1 MSDDLAV
8 LQLDEPAVEPAPATS
23 GPGSVTHVLGSLHR
37 DRRGPS
43 GLIAWLLVA
52 IAAVGF
58 LASTPPSA
66 GPDEPIQQATAWYL
80 SGHVLQPDGTPEY
93 SVPASL
99 LVSPCYIDPA
109 RSSAACMPAHS
120 REMGSYAMVLNY
132 PPPYFWVV
140 GAGER
145 LAALVGLEYA
155 DVGGRLASFILSFGT
170 LLLLTLYMRRRS
182 QLWGSFLL
190 LVSTPMAVFFCVV
203 VNPSGWEITCGVA
216 MAAILAEAAWGRQS
230 AIESEAWPKRAIA
243 ILALTSI
250 GLCTARPLGFVWAA
264 GLTISAIALAPSIHR
279 RGLLRIVCAVTPGIA
294 VGFLWYVTHQY
305 GVAAPSTFPGFVL
318 AFVDTL
324 MYFPEYIRHMFGVLG
339 WLDTPMPGLLL
350 VLNIAAWAVLLTR
363 LPSIRRAA
371 IVCGVFG
378 IVVVPC
384 AISASVWS
392 AWPLWWQGRYE
403 MPFALGFVLLL
414 LLRSGRFIPRTI
426 STVSGISLL
435 SLGIMVWVNEIRYGF
450 GLDGFGLP
458 ASRGTPG
465 ISSVRL
471 GISAV
476 LGALLVLVS
485 VYLLVKAWRS
495 KPDLAPGNEP
505 EYSLTPSESDVG

>member
-23 GPGSVTHVLGSLHR
+23 GLAGGVHALGSQG
-37 DRRGPS
+37 RGRG
-43 GLIAWLLVA
+43 GLPALAGWLLVA

-80 SGHVLQPDGTPEY
+80 SGHVLQPDGTPEF

-99 LVSPCYIDPA
+99 VVFPCYIDPA

-120 REMGSYAMVLNY
+120 GEMGSYAMVLNY

-145 LAALVGLEYA
+145 LAALLGLEYA
-155 DVGGRLASFILSFGT
+155 DVGGRTASFILSFGT
-170 LLLLTLYMRRRS
+170 LLLLSLYMRRRNH
-182 QLWGSFLL
+182 LWGNFLL
-190 LVSTPMAVFFCVV
+190 LVSTPTAVFFGVV

-216 MAAILAEAAWGRQS
+216 MAALLSEAAWGRQS
-230 AIESEAWPKRAIA
+230 SIESETWPKSTIA

-279 RGLLRIVCAVTPGIA
+279 RGLLRIVCAVAPGIA
-294 VGFLWYVTHQY
+294 VGILWYLTHPY
-305 GVAAPSTFPGFVL
+305 AVAAPSTVPGLVQ
-318 AFVDTL
+318 AFADTF

-339 WLDTPMPGLLL
+339 WMDTPIPGMLL

-363 LPSIRRAA
+363 LPSIRKAA

-384 AISASVWS
+384 AISASVWA
-392 AWPLWWQGRYE
+392 AWPLWWQGRYG

-414 LLRSGRFIPRTI
+414 LLRSGRFTPRTI

-435 SLGIMVWVNEIRYGF
+435 TLGIMVWVNEIRYGF
-450 GLDGFGLP
+450 GLDGYDLP
-458 ASRGTPG
+458 LTLGTPG
-465 ISSVRL
+465 ISPVRL

-485 VYLLVKAWRS
+485 GYLLVRAWRS
-495 KPDLAPGNEP
+495 KSDFVLGNEP
-505 EYSLTPSESDVG
+505 EQLLTPSVSDVG